1 MAIRNKRRG
10 REGSSVNLDL
20 SGVEVS
26 RKAIP
31 EGTYAVVVNKAE
43 LTKIP

>member
-1 MAIRNKRRG
+1 MATKNRRRG

-26 RKAIP
+26 RRAIP
-31 EGTYAVVVNKAE
+31 EGAYAVVVNKAE
-43 LTKIP
+43 LT